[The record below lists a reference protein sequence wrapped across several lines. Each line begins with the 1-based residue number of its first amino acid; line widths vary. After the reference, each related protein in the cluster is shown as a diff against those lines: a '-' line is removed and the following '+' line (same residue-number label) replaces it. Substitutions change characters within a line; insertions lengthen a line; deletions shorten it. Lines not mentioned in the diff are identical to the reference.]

1 MREIIISERLKG
13 KTTALIEKC
22 NRDRYS
28 LIVCPNKHMCHATFK
43 MALEINKPIPMPI
56 TFKEFATG
64 QYCAPHIEKF
74 YFDELQMSL
83 ASISRGVP
91 IDTVVIDVSHS
102 RVTDW
107 REE

>member
-28 LIVCPNKHMCHATFK
+28 LIVCPNRHMCRSVFE
-43 MALEINKPIPMPI
+43 MAREINKPVPMPI
-56 TFKEFATG
+56 TFKQFVTQ
-64 QYCAPHIEKF
+64 QYCAEHIENF
-74 YFDELQMSL
+74 YFDELQMCL
-83 ASISRGVP
+83 ASVSRGVP